1 MTEASCRKLFAN
13 KKNWQKCSGRKA
25 LISLNKSIF
34 YEQKLSLHFFKHK
47 QVYSGQDHLN
57 ICEQPQ
63 FLGEKIY
70 WSGFCLIGFAL
81 PIVVTVYCYIR
92 IIQEVQEAKLRV
104 KTIGRNIIKKVKR
117 LLNV

>member
-1 MTEASCRKLFAN
+1 MFIALDYNDWNKLSKIICQQEKLAEVFRKERAYFTEKLDFFM
-13 KKNWQKCSGRKA
+13 K
-25 LISLNKSIF
+25 
-34 YEQKLSLHFFKHK
+34 KLSLHFFKHK

-104 KTIGRNIIKKVKR
+104 KTIGRNIIKK
-117 LLNV
+117 

>member
-1 MTEASCRKLFAN
+1 MKKKTEFT
-13 KKNWQKCSGRKA
+13 
-25 LISLNKSIF
+25 I
-34 YEQKLSLHFFKHK
+34 FKHK

-104 KTIGRNIIKKVKR
+104 KTIGRNIIKKS
-117 LLNV
+117 